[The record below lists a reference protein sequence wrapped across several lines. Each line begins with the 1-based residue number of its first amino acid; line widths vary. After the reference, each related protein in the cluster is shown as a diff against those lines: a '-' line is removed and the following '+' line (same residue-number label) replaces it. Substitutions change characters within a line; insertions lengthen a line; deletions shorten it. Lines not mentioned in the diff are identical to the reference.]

1 MLRKMVVKR
10 YKTEGS
16 KCGKDCSFPT
26 LNQLET
32 IIGHTFSIQVS
43 PKYRQ
48 PI

>member
-1 MLRKMVVKR
+1 MKLKGASCA
-10 YKTEGS
+10 E
-16 KCGKDCSFPT
+16 DCSFPT